1 MATKTANIPWSHN
14 EDVSAEEWIRR
25 THDLVGDSLD
35 NLYQLNGEMYM
46 SDYRNFIDFGWRLEN
61 AVKKMN
67 GEKP

>member
-25 THDLVGDSLD
+25 THDLVGDSL
-35 NLYQLNGEMYM
+35 NTLHQLEGEMYM